1 MVRVGM
7 FQVPPASNNVN
18 PQTTMQSRKLKNAA
32 RLGLLGGAILCPI
45 SAYAL
50 SDSALSAAIS
60 PPRQGIS
67 ASPVMALTG
76 EAPSESSSMVVSS
89 APDSGSVTSG
99 TPADSGSA
107 PAGGGSTK
115 TGSSGG
121 GASGKGMIDKN
132 PVVTPASPKPEF
144 TISAGW
150 DSKYMFKGF
159 DNIAGSSVERPDDV
173 GIWYTKATMTYQG
186 FGFLLGYLQ
195 ADSKTTPKYN
205 PDGGSDYYSEVIMG
219 VNYTAA
225 IVGGV
230 LDGTVGYNMYY
241 LPNGDYWNN
250 DYQGEVWA
258 RLAYVQFPWLTPSV
272 TYSYFHADNDIL
284 TGHAVEFR
292 LDSKFSI
299 YDGTSFGV
307 GLNPYVSAN
316 LDSDFNTS
324 GTNWGGV
331 EVGLSVPITIGNN
344 LILALSGSYGWD
356 AGDDVNYYG
365 GRPPEREGLWGGAS
379 LTYRF

>member
-1 MVRVGM
+1 
-7 FQVPPASNNVN
+7 
-18 PQTTMQSRKLKNAA
+18 MQSHKLKQAA

-50 SDSALSAAIS
+50 SDSALNAAIS

-67 ASPVMALTG
+67 ASPVVAIAG

-89 APDSGSVTSG
+89 DSDSGSMTSG

-115 TGSSGG
+115 KGSSGG
-121 GASGKGMIDKN
+121 AAGVASGKGTIDKN
-132 PVVTPASPKPEF
+132 PVLATPAPKPEF

-186 FGFLLGYLQ
+186 LGFFLGYLQ

-205 PDGGSDYYSEVIMG
+205 PEGGSDYYSEVIMG

-258 RLAYVQFPWLTPSV
+258 RLAYVQIPWLTPSV

-284 TGHAVEFR
+284 TGHALEFR
-292 LDSKFSI
+292 LDSKFSL
-299 YDGTSFGV
+299 YEGNSFGV
-307 GLNPYVSAN
+307 GLNPYVMAN
-316 LDSDFNTS
+316 LDSDFNTA

-331 EVGLSVPITIGNN
+331 EVGLSVPVTIGNN

-365 GRPPEREGLWGGAS
+365 GRPPEREGFWGGAS
-379 LTYRF
+379 VTYRF

>member
-1 MVRVGM
+1 MVGIYHVLP
-7 FQVPPASNNVN
+7 VTNNVN
-18 PQTTMQSRKLKNAA
+18 PVPIMQSHTLKKAA
-32 RLGLLGGAILCPI
+32 RLGLLGGAILCPV
-45 SAYAL
+45 SVYAL

-60 PPRQGIS
+60 PPRQATSAAPVRAIS
-67 ASPVMALTG
+67 G
-76 EAPSESSSMVVSS
+76 EVPSDSSSMVVAST
-89 APDSGSVTSG
+89 PDSGSMSSG
-99 TPADSGSA
+99 APSDSGSSPRGA
-107 PAGGGSTK
+107 RT
-115 TGSSGG
+115 TRRTSGG
-121 GASGKGMIDKN
+121 ASGVASGKGMIDKN
-132 PVVTPASPKPEF
+132 PVVATEPPRPEF
-144 TISAGW
+144 TFTAGW
-150 DSKYMFKGF
+150 DSKYVFKGF

-186 FGFLLGYLQ
+186 LGLLLGYLQ

-205 PDGGSDYYSEVIMG
+205 PNGGSDYYSEVIMG

-225 IVGGV
+225 IIGGV
-230 LDGTVGYNMYY
+230 LDSTVGYNMYY

-284 TGHAVEFR
+284 TGHSVEFR
-292 LDSKFSI
+292 LDSKFSL
-299 YDGTSFGV
+299 YNGNSFGI

-331 EVGLSVPITIGNN
+331 EVGLSLPITIGQNF
-344 LILALSGSYGWD
+344 ILALSGSYGWD
-356 AGDDVNYYG
+356 MGDDVNYYG
-365 GRPPEREGLWGGAS
+365 GRPPERDGVWGGVSA
-379 LTYRF
+379 TYRF